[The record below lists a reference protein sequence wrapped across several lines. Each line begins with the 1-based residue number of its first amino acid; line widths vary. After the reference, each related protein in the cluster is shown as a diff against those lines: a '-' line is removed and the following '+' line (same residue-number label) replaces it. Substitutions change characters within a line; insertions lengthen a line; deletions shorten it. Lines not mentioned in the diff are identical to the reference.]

1 MPAPDDSAAST
12 ASGEPSSRLHRR
24 LTLPGAVVVGVSAM
38 VGTGV
43 FVVWTP
49 VAALIGGD
57 WLLVALTI
65 AFLVAAL
72 NATTVAH
79 LAQRF
84 PEAGGAYAYGRHVL
98 GRWPGMIAGWAFL
111 IGKTGSAVAAALTIG
126 AYVWPQYQRIVAVA
140 VVMVALVIDAAGIV
154 RSVRTLAI
162 VSGLV
167 LLALVAWSLM
177 VASGVPTD
185 PLSAQSNRDGVLNIL
200 AAAGLFFVAFAGYAR
215 LATLGEEVRDPR
227 RTIPRAM
234 ATSLLI
240 VSVVYIV
247 IASVIAPRLASL
259 TESASLRALAE
270 DVGSPWL
277 VTAIAVAALLAAG
290 GTVLSLLSGMSRT
303 LFAMADAGDAPRPL
317 ARVHE
322 QRRVPVRAQI
332 VIAFVVMAVASSG
345 GITSALTISAIS
357 VLTYYAVA
365 HLAALPHPRDGAQP
379 LPRVIPVMGL
389 AGCLALPIAL
399 VVTLAST

>member
-1 MPAPDDSAAST
+1 
-12 ASGEPSSRLHRR
+12 
-24 LTLPGAVVVGVSAM
+24 M